1 MYERK
6 IATLKT
12 GRLIEGGCLIRAVT
26 YIQVWLY
33 CGCFLDFV
41 FLRYVMSAT
50 SLMLE
55 LSLVDRSRKNGEVII
70 STLGACSQGSSHIIW
85 MKGTSLLP
93 EVKKHWIALEG
104 LFSRTGKPRP
114 VNSQCNAIQAFWQ
127 LGCRAVINRRG
138 LGISPSY

>member
-6 IATLKT
+6 IGTLKT

-41 FLRYVMSAT
+41 FQRYVMSAT

-114 VNSQCNAIQAFWQ
+114 VNSQCYAVEAFWQ